1 MSGDGDVFPLHQG
14 GLASGDIDRFHLGVG
29 DVALILQ
36 LPQVVPARNRQVL
49 DVNIPGIVGGVL
61 PDGGVG
67 AVIQQEGHALDD
79 EAELMGILD
88 ACELSYFE
96 PETARVF
103 ENAIERLFYSDSFRI
118 GGAVLPQ
125 SRVRS
130 RLHLLDGMILRNAE
144 SKLHANLDRPIRNS
158 TAYTMATIFNC
169 IAESESD
176 LMVDPYLNSLRSPPG
191 RR

>member
-1 MSGDGDVFPLHQG
+1 MD
-14 GLASGDIDRFHLGVG
+14 
-29 DVALILQ
+29 
-36 LPQVVPARNRQVL
+36 
-49 DVNIPGIVGGVL
+49 
-61 PDGGVG
+61 
-67 AVIQQEGHALDD
+67 
-79 EAELMGILD
+79 ILD

-118 GGAVLPQ
+118 GKAVLPQ

-130 RLHLLDGMILRNAE
+130 RLHLLDGMILRTAE
-144 SKLHANLDRPIRNS
+144 SKLRANVDRQIKNS

-176 LMVDPYLNSLRSPPG
+176 LMVDPYLNSLRSPPDG
-191 RR
+191 R